1 MKLYE
6 ELESSQIP
14 KWYTQ
19 DILIDLRH
27 LESKKNRLLNIVYSE
42 EGIQKK
48 ISNIKTPLYYPLVDR
63 FRENSF
69 HKIIQERNKDNLR
82 SEFSVVYGNFLGYI
96 IGQYIYKQYITS
108 ISHCS
113 IVHVEMV
120 FDDLA
125 EIFLNYFI
133 STEYFRYGEQA
144 LDFLIIS
151 NKQDIF
157 SKVITKYGELTKSCS
172 YDKIYNFFDLAKEK
186 QSDWKIQNDAFLLKN
201 IGKFMDEERFT
212 EIFNELVD
220 TLNKELTKEEIIIF
234 KVDAILAAINSNMG
248 RISDGEEILKA
259 FDYILNGKA
268 PRFYGTVIEILNKMV
283 RDNNK
288 SINLEFL
295 DIFLGKIS
303 ILIEKKLIHLDEKT
317 NNFLLDCSI
326 QVEGSKEKIAEFLR
340 VNSIHFYEN
349 KFQRTHDQ
357 LLKENIDTWIT
368 ESINKIEKRLD
379 TNQKTPG
386 VFSYGTSVFNDL
398 IITLNEIK
406 EVITE
411 EEIDKI
417 LVCIEKILNSDS
429 VQIGL
434 KSEALDF
441 LLCLLVIEKDI
452 TKFKNLIERG
462 KKILEID
469 NIKKVKDKSFES
481 TPLEESYYS
490 YLLNVEMMKNFLYE
504 KDDYELLLN
513 LNSRSSAEK
522 IRSVRF
528 IKHIL
533 RCYKDKKI
541 ITNQKLLLI
550 FKLIVFNFIEEDSN
564 ELRMQSIEP
573 LFMLSSFEDEND
585 NLYFNKFLSLAE
597 DSDIRVRTTI
607 ASILTHNKEYSEKF
621 EGILNSLSQDNYYYI
636 RKLVSDKK

>member
-1 MKLYE
+1 MASASSSQESYLNKIDRSDIILFLIDSRNGMQTDAITKEHNRAKDIGKPRLYIIYENGEMTSIQKKLQGPDGVRYKTAKSLADIVDLAVESVICEVLENYSNFHMKQSIDLEEKKVDSIDSLSESFLKDNFLKDKFEYEKTKSLFEQIADSRITDTNRISNEHSNEYDKIYSDFLLYRINKKKVLDLNWTKLARKDLFEESFYPYLKKRAKAFCAYHEGEYEEAYEILLKLYE
-6 ELESSQIP
+6 EIESSQIP

-234 KVDAILAAINSNMG
+234 KVDAILAAINSNIG

-295 DIFLGKIS
+295 
-303 ILIEKKLIHLDEKT
+303 
-317 NNFLLDCSI
+317 
-326 QVEGSKEKIAEFLR
+326 
-340 VNSIHFYEN
+340 
-349 KFQRTHDQ
+349 
-357 LLKENIDTWIT
+357 
-368 ESINKIEKRLD
+368 
-379 TNQKTPG
+379 
-386 VFSYGTSVFNDL
+386 
-398 IITLNEIK
+398 
-406 EVITE
+406 
-411 EEIDKI
+411 
-417 LVCIEKILNSDS
+417 
-429 VQIGL
+429 
-434 KSEALDF
+434 
-441 LLCLLVIEKDI
+441 
-452 TKFKNLIERG
+452 
-462 KKILEID
+462 
-469 NIKKVKDKSFES
+469 
-481 TPLEESYYS
+481 
-490 YLLNVEMMKNFLYE
+490 
-504 KDDYELLLN
+504 
-513 LNSRSSAEK
+513 
-522 IRSVRF
+522 SVRLAC
-528 IKHIL
+528 IRHAASV
-533 RCYKDKKI
+533 RP
-541 ITNQKLLLI
+541 
-550 FKLIVFNFIEEDSN
+550 EPGSN
-564 ELRMQSIEP
+564 S
-573 LFMLSSFEDEND
+573 
-585 NLYFNKFLSLAE
+585 
-597 DSDIRVRTTI
+597 
-607 ASILTHNKEYSEKF
+607 HNKS
-621 EGILNSLSQDNYYYI
+621 
-636 RKLVSDKK
+636 